1 MGDVPEQVFIDAA
14 SEYVHATGINIIP
27 EALAITAG
35 HRAAVA
41 SAYRAGQA
49 AVPSDLARRLNGPMV
64 ARLRACAADTS
75 PNWDGA
81 VTVYPPEARELVAL
95 IDDLVTDATP
105 DDEDEV
111 TLGPGDYGKVSG
123 DDIAM
128 VVRATGALITSVEV
142 IPEYEEDEAA
152 TPDGPRRWALPD
164 EPGPEVRRLR
174 PVERYPGDNSI
185 WLDREP
191 DNSGWRIVMRG
202 RAGEPMEWVRA
213 YSLGAGSVW
222 GGRPLIDATEAYTN
236 SKIGRS
242 GEAP

>member
-152 TPDGPRRWALPD
+152 TPDGPGAEVTAVRGGSGTIYRRV
-164 EPGPEVRRLR
+164 GPHWQDGPRRG
-174 PVERYPGDNSI
+174 VESWWEILADG
-185 WLDREP
+185 
-191 DNSGWRIVMRG
+191 
-202 RAGEPMEWVRA
+202 
-213 YSLGAGSVW
+213 
-222 GGRPLIDATEAYTN
+222 PLTDATPAAD
-236 SKIGRS
+236 GQD
-242 GEAP
+242 GDGQ